1 MSKRLNAIRVMISLN
16 SLSLSLSFV
25 FFKMH
30 HSQKNKPP
38 NMPQPTLHPFL
49 RPGIT
54 LVWAKAL
61 GFAMIHGFALL
72 MGVTL
77 LLPPAPMLRALVEE
91 EVSTFTFLGRS
102 NVAVIICDSTK
113 KRWVFLVVVVQQE
126 SITFW
131 MFKR

>member
-1 MSKRLNAIRVMISLN
+1 MPK
-16 SLSLSLSFV
+16 
-25 FFKMH
+25 
-30 HSQKNKPP
+30 KP
-38 NMPQPTLHPFL
+38 LHPFL

-113 KRWVFLVVVVQQE
+113 KRWVVFWWVQQKLGGGLKYFLFLSLFGE
-126 SITFW
+126 YSHFD
-131 MFKR
+131 